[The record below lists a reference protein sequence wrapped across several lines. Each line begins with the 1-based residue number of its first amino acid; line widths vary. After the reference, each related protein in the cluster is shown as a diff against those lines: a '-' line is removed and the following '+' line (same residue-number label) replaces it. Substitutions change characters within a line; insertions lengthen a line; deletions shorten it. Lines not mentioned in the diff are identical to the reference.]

1 MVIDIKGYVVP
12 FGYVGFV
19 GKTRV
24 LFATEEEYREFM
36 LECDAKNEND
46 L

>member
-1 MVIDIKGYVVP
+1 MIDIRGYVVP

-36 LECDAKNEND
+36 EEIEEE
-46 L
+46 

>member
-1 MVIDIKGYVVP
+1 MVIDIKGYLTH

-36 LECDAKNEND
+36 EEIEEE
-46 L
+46 

>member
-1 MVIDIKGYVVP
+1 MKGYYTP

-24 LFATEEEYREFM
+24 LFATEEEYREF
-36 LECDAKNEND
+36 LQENEVNE
-46 L
+46 